1 MGGWSLGTEAVLGS
15 GVVVVVISSCVVDSG
30 DVVVV
35 TSAGAVSFSP
45 SSSTGLS
52 HSSLVT
58 ENDEDTIVYGVA
70 ENSLTEAG
78 VVVGLEGAMVGV
90 VCGSVGPSVAVVVI
104 VVVKGVVIVSVTD
117 SLAVDVG
124 TVVVVD
130 VVVVVVV
137 VVGTSGTGIW
147 TGLICDTWARP
158 PETLERF
165 SNPSL
170 FPKVRQ
176 HWTWP

>member
-1 MGGWSLGTEAVLGS
+1 MTEY
-15 GVVVVVISSCVVDSG
+15 
-30 DVVVV
+30 
-35 TSAGAVSFSP
+35 
-45 SSSTGLS
+45 
-52 HSSLVT
+52 
-58 ENDEDTIVYGVA
+58 DEDTIVYGVA

-90 VCGSVGPSVAVVVI
+90 VCGSVGPSLALVVIAVVN
-104 VVVKGVVIVSVTD
+104 GVVIGSVTD
-117 SLAVDVG
+117 SLAVNATVEVD

-130 VVVVVVV
+130 DVVVAVV
-137 VVGTSGTGIW
+137 VVGTRGTGIW
-147 TGLICDTWARP
+147 TGLICDTCAR

-170 FPKVRQ
+170 LPKVRQ

>member
-1 MGGWSLGTEAVLGS
+1 LGWTFATEAVIGS
-15 GVVVVVISSCVVDSG
+15 GVVVVVTSSSVVDSG
-30 DVVVV
+30 VVVV
-35 TSAGAVSFSP
+35 VSSAGAGSFSP
-45 SSSTGLS
+45 SSSSGLS
-52 HSSLVT
+52 HSSFVT
-58 ENDEDTIVYGVA
+58 EYDEDTIVYGVA

-90 VCGSVGPSVAVVVI
+90 VCGSVGPSLAAVVI
-104 VVVKGVVIVSVTD
+104 VVVNGVVIGSVTD
-117 SLAVDVG
+117 SLSVVATVEVD

-130 VVVVVVV
+130 VVVVVV
-137 VVGTSGTGIW
+137 GTRGTGIW
-147 TGLICDTWARP
+147 TGLICDTCAR

-170 FPKVRQ
+170 LPKVRQ